1 MKIVHKQTDN
11 GIIKE
16 IIQEQNHFFVRVT
29 EPNGEVT
36 ESQDF
41 NTLERA
47 KESIGIK
54 PTITEN
60 NKLIAEFMNHKPTFE
75 VYIDDV
81 LTTLERPI
89 KNYNSDWNDLM
100 QVVEKI
106 ESLGYNVEISL
117 FTCII
122 EPDDER
128 DLFIQRGSVSLK
140 KSKIETVY
148 NACVKFVKE
157 YNSFNQSVDTFM
169 NGGQEKQK

>member
-11 GIIKE
+11 GTIKE
-16 IIQEQNHFFVRVT
+16 IIQEQNHFFARVT

-60 NKLIAEFMNHKPTFE
+60 NKLLAEFMNHKPTFE
-75 VYIDDV
+75 VFIDDV
-81 LTTLERPI
+81 LTTMNRPI

-100 QVVEKI
+100 ECVEKI
-106 ESLGYNVEISL
+106 YKTDLYYDKYIDYNSSMFSSGKIRLSTNIES
-117 FTCII
+117 
-122 EPDDER
+122 
-128 DLFIQRGSVSLK
+128 
-140 KSKIETVY
+140 VY
-148 NACVKFVKE
+148 NDCIEFVKW
-157 YNSFNQSVDTFM
+157 YNENT
-169 NGGQEKQK
+169 GQEK